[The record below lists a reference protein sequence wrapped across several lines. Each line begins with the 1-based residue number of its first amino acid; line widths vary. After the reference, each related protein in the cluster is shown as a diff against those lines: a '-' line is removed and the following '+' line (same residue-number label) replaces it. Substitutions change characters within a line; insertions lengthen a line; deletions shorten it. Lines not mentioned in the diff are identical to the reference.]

1 MANEL
6 KKAEPQFSVVLM
18 DKLESVEEALPVN
31 FNKAKFVQ
39 NALALIN
46 DNSSTFQKFSKTQIM
61 AGLLKGA
68 YLGLDF
74 FSREA
79 YLIPYKDQLQFQIDY
94 RGAMKLAKKY
104 SIRPIEEIDAKI
116 VREGDRFE
124 EIIEGGHQSFV
135 FRPRPFSNAPIVG
148 AFAYVRYKDGGMIVD
163 SMSLEELEN
172 TRKHS
177 RAKDSMAWQDFTAE
191 MFRKTV
197 IRRVC
202 KRVEIQFETPEQR
215 KLYDD
220 DLAIATSPKEQAEAE
235 IAAGEN
241 AEEIIIEDVP
251 Q

>member
-1 MANEL
+1 MGNEIT
-6 KKAEPQFSVVLM
+6 KAEPQFSVALM
-18 DKLESVEEALPVN
+18 DKLTSVEDALPSD

-46 DNSSTFQKFSKTQIM
+46 DNSSTFQKFSKAQIM

-79 YLIPYKDQLQFQIDY
+79 YLIPYNDQLRFQIDY

-116 VREGDRFE
+116 VREGDRYE
-124 EIIEGGHQSFV
+124 EFIEGGHQSFV
-135 FRPRPFSNAPIVG
+135 FKPRPFSNAPIVG

-163 SMSLEELEN
+163 SMSLEDLEN

-177 RAKDSMAWQDFTAE
+177 RAKDSMAWQDFTTE

-220 DLAIATSPKEQAEAE
+220 DLAIATSPKEVSEAE
-235 IAAGEN
+235 IIENEN
-241 AEEIIIEDVP
+241 ASELVVEMP
-251 Q
+251 S